1 LPHTSAEGR
10 SGGGGGSGGAT
21 LALSRMHLCF
31 KEMRL
36 QQRQR
41 DAGALEH
48 VLRSLHARLHRSY
61 FQLYRVGQEDEG
73 GAGLK
78 K

>member
-1 LPHTSAEGR
+1 
-10 SGGGGGSGGAT
+10 
-21 LALSRMHLCF
+21 MHLCF